1 MQGATAHPVS
11 GVHHLVRQLI
21 EAEVVLETVRRQGLN
36 QVVVSHDGHD
46 AMNVLYVL
54 SSTVCIYVLFM
65 Q

>member
-1 MQGATAHPVS
+1 
-11 GVHHLVRQLI
+11 LI